1 MAVMLS
7 LSLLVIVV
15 GNMVLWSYQ
24 MNQLDMERMQE
35 TITIKNVTQS
45 SGTFWEIK
53 NSSPTS
59 ARIVAI

>member
-1 MAVMLS
+1 
-7 LSLLVIVV
+7 
-15 GNMVLWSYQ
+15 